1 MVTPV
6 NPKSWPKSGCT
17 QLLLST
23 QTLRLRMDS
32 QQGQLPAGSAER
44 LAAWRKPE
52 LGATLRTDVLAY
64 LALPFQLYQRRV
76 YKSVPGVEPVGYIV
90 LYVPGP
96 DGVVLLLDVDLDG
109 VPDLCGMWHGGSSQT
124 LGADQVAAIVCA
136 HFVAVRQA

>member
-17 QLLLST
+17 HLLLSARA
-23 QTLRLRMDS
+23 LRLRMDS
-32 QQGQLPAGSAER
+32 RQGQLPAGSAER
-44 LAAWRKPE
+44 LAARRKPE

-64 LALPFQLYQRRV
+64 LALPFQLHQRLG
-76 YKSVPGVEPVGYIV
+76 YKSVPGVEPVGYLV

-96 DGVVLLLDVDLDG
+96 DGVVLLLDVDLNG

-124 LGADQVAAIVCA
+124 EAARIRWPSSL
-136 HFVAVRQA
+136 VRTS